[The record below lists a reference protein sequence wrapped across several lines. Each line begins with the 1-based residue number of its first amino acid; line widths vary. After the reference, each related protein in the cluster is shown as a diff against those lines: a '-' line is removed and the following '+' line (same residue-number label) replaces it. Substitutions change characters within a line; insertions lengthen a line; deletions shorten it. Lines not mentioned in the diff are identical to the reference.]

1 MSFISIDHG
10 YIKTDAE
17 IIRLEYTAVIKYKK
31 YYFIRENK
39 ILSAKSS
46 HLLNRL
52 SPETKERNIYMN
64 LKLVTTETFGT
75 VSCDFYRNMNDEMML
90 TRNQIGQALE
100 YRNPQ
105 KAIDNIHSKHKD
117 RLNDLSV
124 TLKLRGTDGKEY
136 LTTLYT
142 QRGVME
148 ICRWSR
154 QQKANQFMDWVW
166 DIIEA
171 YRNNSMQQ
179 MNLQPLISAIT
190 TLTNSVS
197 KMQEDIIDLKENM
210 KNRYLSQRYPSVF
223 YKKMKPKYEMLQ
235 DYFGCTR
242 SQLYSS
248 IYKEL
253 EDTYDVDINQVHE
266 EYCYENHL
274 LKTECYP
281 MDAIEHNS
289 QLKDALVLLVND
301 SLIKYGLQTE
311 EEIKN
316 TKRETLFSRE

>member
-1 MSFISIDHG
+1 
-10 YIKTDAE
+10 
-17 IIRLEYTAVIKYKK
+17 
-31 YYFIRENK
+31 
-39 ILSAKSS
+39 
-46 HLLNRL
+46 
-52 SPETKERNIYMN
+52 MN

-75 VSCDFYRNMNDEMML
+75 VPCDFYRNMNDEMMF

-100 YRNPQ
+100 YSNPQ
-105 KAIDNIHSKHKD
+105 KAIDNIHSKHKY

-142 QRGVME
+142 ERGVME

-154 QQKANQFMDWVW
+154 QKKANQFMDWVW
-166 DIIEA
+166 DVVES
-171 YRNNSMQQ
+171 YRNNSSTQQ
-179 MNLQPLISAIT
+179 INLQSLISAIT
-190 TLTNSVS
+190 TLTNNMT
-197 KMQEDIIDLKENM
+197 KIQEDIMDMKTYM
-210 KNRYLSQRYPSVF
+210 KNRYLSQRYPSAF

-253 EDTYDVDINQVHE
+253 EDTYDVDINQIHE
-266 EYCYENHL
+266 EYCYENNL
-274 LKTECYP
+274 LRSECYP
-281 MDAIEHNS
+281 MDAIEHNP

-301 SLIKYGLQTE
+301 SLIRYELQTE